1 MKYAIQQLLLKIQT
15 LANIIS
21 NIIKVIFLV
30 GKLA

>member
-1 MKYAIQQLLLKIQT
+1 MIYKLLLHIQT

-21 NIIKVIFLV
+21 NIIKVIFLI

>member
-1 MKYAIQQLLLKIQT
+1 MSYAMNQIMLKIQT
-15 LANIIS
+15 IANIIS